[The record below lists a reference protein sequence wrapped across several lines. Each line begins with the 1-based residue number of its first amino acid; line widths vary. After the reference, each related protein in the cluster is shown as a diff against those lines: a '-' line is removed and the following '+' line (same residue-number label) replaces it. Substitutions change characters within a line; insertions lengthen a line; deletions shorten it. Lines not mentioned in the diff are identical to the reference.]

1 MSSEKYCYILNDKDF
16 INMNQECVDC
26 DFKERIIVKSE
37 YIYTDKSVKVN
48 IPLEILKT
56 FSAIKLVLNANKN
69 LFEQLFG
76 VKSDKKYYN
85 STYMVIDACNDTNSE
100 INPFNTFKVRMAYLS
115 ASNIEE
121 AEYDSFLQGSYS
133 ILEKMVMKDDVVVSP
148 LLGLLKKYKI

>member
-1 MSSEKYCYILNDKDF
+1 
-16 INMNQECVDC
+16 MNQESVDC
-26 DFKERIIVKSE
+26 DFKEIIIVKSE

-85 STYMVIDACNDTNSE
+85 SAYMVIDACNNINSD
-100 INPFNTFKVRMAYLS
+100 INPFSTFKVRMAYLS

-133 ILEKMVMKDDVVVSP
+133 ILEKMVMKDDVVISP
-148 LLGLLKKYKI
+148 LLNSLKKSKI